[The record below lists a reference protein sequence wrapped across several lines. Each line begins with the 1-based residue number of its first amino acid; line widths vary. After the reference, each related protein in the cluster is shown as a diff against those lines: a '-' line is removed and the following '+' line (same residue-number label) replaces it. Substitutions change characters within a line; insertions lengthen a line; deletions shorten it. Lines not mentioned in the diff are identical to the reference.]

1 MVPGSATPSDPMPTL
16 PDTSTGGTAT
26 IEDVATASPSGS
38 APEPNP
44 DGAAATAD
52 GGASGSPT
60 GGPTAMTDT
69 PGAGGSAG
77 STGAEGQ
84 AGSPPGEEEGGAGGV
99 DLVGPGAGGA
109 GAVGPELDDCMNPP
123 PAGPLLGW
131 ASEDGGTT
139 GGGEQTPMI
148 VSDTDQLRS
157 AIGGDEAR
165 VVYVSG
171 VHQGEFVIGSNKTI
185 VGVCG
190 AEMNGDIHINSA
202 TNVILRNL
210 KVVGHDC
217 SDSPGNCGGGEDA
230 ITVNGS
236 SHLWFDHLDV
246 SDGSDGNLD
255 ITRGSDYITISWTR
269 FSYSTARSDAEQG
282 PSGHRFSNLIGSSD
296 SDVGEY
302 RITFHH
308 NWWAENVDQR
318 MPRTRFGDVHVVNN
332 LFTARGNNYCTN
344 AGIDSHVLVQ
354 NNVYQGVNNPLSPDD
369 NGDMRAEGNL
379 FEATTGNQ
387 NDNGGTGFTPPYD
400 YPLDEVDTVEE
411 LVRNGVGPQ

>member
-44 DGAAATAD
+44 DGAAATAG